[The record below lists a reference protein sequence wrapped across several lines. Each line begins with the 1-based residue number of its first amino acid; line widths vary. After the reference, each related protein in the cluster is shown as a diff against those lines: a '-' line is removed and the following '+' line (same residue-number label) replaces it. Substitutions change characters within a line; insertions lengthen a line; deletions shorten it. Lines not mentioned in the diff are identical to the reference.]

1 MDAVVRGTLLGRLIC
16 LFVVNILQI
25 SSGCTLHSYSQDLC
39 GQKKSRFF
47 RRLMLLVSFSIVST
61 FEDMFSYPS
70 VLMNFFFK
78 L

>member
-1 MDAVVRGTLLGRLIC
+1 LLGRLIC
-16 LFVVNILQI
+16 LFVVDIFQI

-39 GQKKSRFF
+39 GQRNQGFF

-61 FEDMFSYPS
+61 VEDMFSYPNI
-70 VLMNFFFK
+70 LMSYFFK